1 MTSLSDSKVELTF
14 NPVFRRAL
22 ITAVVV
28 SLTYYITATIGFE
41 FTFQPGSISAL
52 WMPNSLLLCG
62 LLVTDRHWWWLIVLA
77 CLPAH
82 FASELLSGVPALM
95 VLSWFISNSA
105 QALLGACLLHYFIGP
120 NLSFR
125 RSRDLT
131 AFFVLAAFLAPFLA
145 SFLDSALVKL
155 NGWGTNSYWD
165 IWRLR
170 LLSNVLASLILVPF
184 VVEWIQQGVSSV
196 RRATLSRSIEAGI
209 LIAVLVAVAI
219 VVFNTPYNTPQH
231 VPAGL
236 YWPLPFLIWA
246 AIRFGVRGVT
256 TGLLIVMFLAIHGAT
271 HGTGPFIGGGSSSQ
285 NALSI
290 QAFLILISVPL
301 LILAAVIEERQIT
314 AASIRES
321 EERLLQSTRKI
332 RALAAQLITAQES
345 ERRRIAMLLHDDVG
359 QNIVT
364 LGLAIS
370 RLKRR
375 LPGDSEQYVA
385 ELDDLGNQVK
395 GLTTQVRQ
403 LSHQLHP
410 EVLEHLGLIAALE
423 SHFDELDHLESMR
436 IRFFANVKTDPIP
449 PDVAVCLYRVTL
461 EALQNV
467 SLHSGAT
474 SAEVALKE
482 ADGFLVLEV
491 SDHGRGFDVEK
502 VRRGSGL
509 GLASSEERIRLLSG
523 SLEIQSDPDRGT
535 CLTARVPILRT

>member
-1 MTSLSDSKVELTF
+1 MAQQSDSKVELTV
-14 NPVFRRAL
+14 NPAFRRAL
-22 ITAVVV
+22 ITSAIV
-28 SLTYYITATIGFE
+28 STAYYITATIGFE
-41 FTFQPGSISAL
+41 FTLQPGSVSTL

-62 LLVTDRHWWWLIVLA
+62 LLVTDRQWWWVIVLA

-82 FASELLSGVPALM
+82 IASELLSGVPALM

-105 QALLGACLLHYFIGP
+105 QALLGACLLQYFIGP

-131 AFFVLAAFLAPFLA
+131 AFFVLGAFLAPFVA

-155 NGWGTNSYWD
+155 NGWGTNPYWD
-165 IWRLR
+165 NWRLR

-196 RRATLSRSIEAGI
+196 RRATLSRTIEAGI
-209 LIAVLVAVAI
+209 LIGVLVAIAV
-219 VVFNTPYNTPQH
+219 VVFNTQYSTFQH
-231 VPAGL
+231 VPARL

-246 AIRFGVRGVT
+246 AIRFGMRGVT

-271 HGTGPFIGGGSSSQ
+271 HGTGPFLSGSSSH

-290 QAFLILISVPL
+290 QAFLIFISVPL
-301 LILAAVIEERQIT
+301 LILAAVIEERQVT
-314 AASIRES
+314 EASIRES

-345 ERRRIAMLLHDDVG
+345 ERRRISMLLHDDVG
-359 QNIVT
+359 QSIAT

-375 LPGDSEQYVA
+375 LPTDSEPFVA
-385 ELDDLGNQVK
+385 ELDHLGNQIN

-403 LSHQLHP
+403 LSHQLNP

-423 SHFDELDHLESMR
+423 SHFGELDHLESMR
-436 IRFFANVKTDPIP
+436 VRFSANVETDPIP
-449 PDVAVCLYRVTL
+449 TDVAVCLYRVTL
-461 EALQNV
+461 EAVRNV
-467 SLHSGAT
+467 SLHSGVT
-474 SAEVALKE
+474 SADVALKE

-491 SDHGRGFDVEK
+491 SDHGHGFDIEK

-523 SLEIQSDPDRGT
+523 SLEIQSDPDIGT
-535 CLTARVPILRT
+535 CLTARVPLLRN

>member
-1 MTSLSDSKVELTF
+1 MTPQSDSKVELTV
-14 NPVFRRAL
+14 NLAFRRAL
-22 ITAVVV
+22 LTAAIV
-28 SLTYYITATIGFE
+28 SIAYYVTATIGFE
-41 FTFQPGSISAL
+41 FTLQPGSISTL

-62 LLVTDRHWWWLIVLA
+62 LLVTDRQWWWLVVLA

-82 FASELLSGVPALM
+82 IASELLSGVPALM

-120 NLSFR
+120 HLSFR

-131 AFFVLAAFLAPFLA
+131 AFFVLGAFLAPFLA
-145 SFLDSALVKL
+145 SFLDTALVKL

-184 VVEWIQQGVSSV
+184 VVEWIQQGVSSL

-209 LIAVLVAVAI
+209 LLTILVAIAI
-219 VVFNTPYNTPQH
+219 VVFNSQYSTVQH
-231 VPAGL
+231 VPARL

-256 TGLLIVMFLAIHGAT
+256 AGLLVVMFLAIHGAT
-271 HGTGPFIGGGSSSQ
+271 HGTGPFVSGSSSN

-314 AASIRES
+314 EASIRES

-359 QNIVT
+359 QNIAT

-375 LPGDSEQYVA
+375 LPNDSEQVVA
-385 ELDDLGNQVK
+385 ELDHLGNQVN

-423 SHFDELDHLESMR
+423 SHFGELDLLESMR
-436 IRFFANVKTDPIP
+436 VRFSTNVKTDPIP

-461 EALQNV
+461 EALRNV

-474 SAEVALKE
+474 SADVALKE

-491 SDHGRGFDVEK
+491 SDHGRGFDIEK
-502 VRRGSGL
+502 ERRGSGL

-523 SLEIQSDPDRGT
+523 SLEIQSDPDIGT
-535 CLTARVPILRT
+535 CLTARVPLLRT